1 MRFAGD
7 YLTTDL
13 QEQRPVVPTF
23 NAEDQAFLPG
33 GVQGPAQGVNTPIKN
48 YGGRYMPDGTQPTGY
63 RPGPRASIEGQ
74 EVAALPA
81 IPIGAALLKGA
92 SKAYGAYQTGR
103 LLLDG
108 GAVNP
113 GTKSDYNNQDP
124 TTKYNRRKQNDYSGP
139 ASQSPYHQ

>member
-74 EVAALPA
+74 EVALAPA
-81 IPIGAALLKGA
+81 VGLGIGLLK
-92 SKAYGAYQTGR
+92 TGSR
-103 LLLDG
+103 FMVQPNSLMLEE
-108 GAVNP
+108 
-113 GTKSDYNNQDP
+113 
-124 TTKYNRRKQNDYSGP
+124 
-139 ASQSPYHQ
+139 